1 MGELKTLQ
9 IKISGL
15 SKNVQNELGISKTV
29 FENLSCLLEFKS
41 GIITSVISQNTA
53 EASEFLKII
62 AGIDSFSKGKIEFA
76 VDGKNSERV
85 NTVYIPQKPSSFP
98 WLSVQEDVETG
109 VQQKNLLNEDFKK
122 RIKNIL
128 NETGLEGY
136 ETHYP
141 HNRSLGFRFRISM
154 ARALANN
161 PDLIILDNP
170 FTELDPVTKEEIKLL
185 IKSIAT
191 KEPVMILAVLTDPF
205 EAASLSDTVLLL
217 NLSSKNMV
225 EGINLS
231 DLSDIA
237 KIKKLTE
244 KIAEQKIDKKI

>member
-15 SKNVQNELGISKTV
+15 TKNVQNELGISKTV
-29 FENLSCLLEFKS
+29 FENLSCLLELKT
-41 GIITSVISQNTA
+41 GMITSVISQNTI

-109 VQQKNLLNEDFKK
+109 VQQKNLLNEDVKK
-122 RIKNIL
+122 RIKIIL

-170 FTELDPVTKEEIKLL
+170 FSELDPVTKEEIKLL
-185 IKSIAT
+185 LKSLAT

-231 DLSDIA
+231 DLSEIE

-244 KIAEQKIDKKI
+244 KIAEQKIDQKI